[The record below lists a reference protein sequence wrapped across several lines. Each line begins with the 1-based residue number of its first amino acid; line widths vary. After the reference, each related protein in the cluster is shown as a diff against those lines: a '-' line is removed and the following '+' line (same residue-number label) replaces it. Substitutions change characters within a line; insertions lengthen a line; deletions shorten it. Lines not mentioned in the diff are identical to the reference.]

1 MACLE
6 SRSTDLDILGGTA
19 VRKAWGPLICSS
31 PGNSAPHCHF
41 HGDSDLDYQFPE
53 SAGRWQDRCCFWK
66 SVPRGNSF
74 PLSLPVAAKCPAD
87 SPGDSAVAVFQK
99 GSMLLSKAITLV
111 TSPHISQGYEIN
123 LLLRWALWK
132 NGHVEPGTT
141 LGLRTAEEAWLVIC
155 KYETRRVEQD
165 SPKQYIMFFPLLSP
179 CWPHLTRP
187 V

>member
-19 VRKAWGPLICSS
+19 VRKAWGPVICSS
-31 PGNSAPHCHF
+31 PGNSASHCHF

-53 SAGRWQDRCCFWK
+53 SAGRWQDRCCFRK

-87 SPGDSAVAVFQK
+87 SPGDSTVAVFQK

-111 TSPHISQGYEIN
+111 TSPHIFPRLWNQSAARMGALEKWS
-123 LLLRWALWK
+123 RWTWDY
-132 NGHVEPGTT
+132 
-141 LGLRTAEEAWLVIC
+141 LGP
-155 KYETRRVEQD
+155 QD
-165 SPKQYIMFFPLLSP
+165 SQRSLACNM
-179 CWPHLTRP
+179 
-187 V
+187 